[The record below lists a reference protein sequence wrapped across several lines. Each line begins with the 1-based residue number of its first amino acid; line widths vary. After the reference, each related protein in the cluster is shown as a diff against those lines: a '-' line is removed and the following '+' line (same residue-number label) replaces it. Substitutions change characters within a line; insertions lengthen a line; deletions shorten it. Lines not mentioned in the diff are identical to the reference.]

1 MQDTKTPA
9 DSFRNYDDHQTD
21 HVAEFYRDNHRFQ
34 TLAFAQQ
41 KLEQYRPLNHAS
53 MSAWEAI
60 SKLDSI
66 SDDSDPDTELS
77 QLDHLLQTAEAMRAD
92 NQPRWLQL
100 TGLIHDLG
108 KVLCLFGE
116 PQWAVVGDTFP
127 LGCRFSEDII
137 YHDYFTA
144 NPDYLLAD
152 YQTEIGI
159 YARHCGLDQV
169 TMSWGHD
176 EYLFQVMKAFLPP
189 EALFVVRYH
198 SFYSAHQAGGYRY
211 LMTQE
216 DHKMMEW
223 VRRFQPYDLY
233 SKNDLPPDRSELMH
247 YYQGLVAE
255 YLPATLK
262 W

>member
-1 MQDTKTPA
+1 MQDTETTT
-9 DSFRNYDDHQTD
+9 DSFRSYDEHQTD
-21 HVAEFYRDNHRFQ
+21 HVANFYRDNHRFQ

-41 KLEQYRPLNHAS
+41 KLAEYGPLNRAT
-53 MSAWEAI
+53 MSTWEAI
-60 SKLDSI
+60 STLDSI

-77 QLDHLLQTAEAMRAD
+77 QLDHLLQTAEAIRAAG
-92 NQPRWLQL
+92 QPRWLQL

-108 KVLCLFGE
+108 KVLCLFRE

-137 YHDYFTA
+137 YHQYFKD
-144 NPDYLLAD
+144 NPDTLSAS

-159 YARHCGLDQV
+159 YERHCGLDQV

-176 EYLFQVMKAFLPP
+176 EYLYQVMKAFLSP
-189 EALFVVRYH
+189 EALFVIRYH
-198 SFYSAHQAGGYRY
+198 SFYSAHQAGNYGY
-211 LMTQE
+211 LMSKE
-216 DHKMMEW
+216 DHKMMQW
-223 VRRFQPYDLY
+223 VRLFQPYDLY
-233 SKNDLPPDRSELMH
+233 SKSDLPPDRTELLQ

-255 YLPATLK
+255 FLPAAIK

>member
-1 MQDTKTPA
+1 MQDTETTA
-9 DSFRNYDDHQTD
+9 DAFRNYDDHQTD
-21 HVAEFYRDNHRFQ
+21 RVAEFYRDNHRLQ

-41 KLEQYRPLNHAS
+41 KLTQYGQLNHAS
-53 MSAWEAI
+53 MGAWEAI

-77 QLDHLLQTAEAMRAD
+77 QLDHLLQTAEAIRAD
-92 NQPRWLQL
+92 GHPRWLQL

-127 LGCRFSEDII
+127 LGCRFSDNII
-137 YHDYFTA
+137 YHQYFED
-144 NPDYLLAD
+144 NPDYPSAK
-152 YQTEIGI
+152 YQTEMGI
-159 YARHCGLDQV
+159 YKRHCGLDQV

-176 EYLFQVMKAFLPP
+176 EYLYQVMKAFLPP
-189 EALFVVRYH
+189 EALFVIRFH
-198 SFYSAHQAGGYRY
+198 SFYSAHQAGDYGY
-211 LMTQE
+211 LMNKE
-216 DHKMMEW
+216 DHTLMQW

-233 SKNDLPPDRSELMH
+233 SKADLPPDRTELMH

-255 YLPATLK
+255 FLPAVIK